1 MHRPVDPDDDTGLPL
16 QRSVRVIRRSS
27 EMAMGAAL
35 IRVVPVPRPG
45 DETDNT
51 PSLFLVNLDVTR
63 RSPLAIATSVRIEPD
78 AGESTLRVTPHRH
91 MFDVAWMRPWR
102 TSEAHSASER
112 VGASDERRATSDVRR
127 AGARRSSSTP
137 TEKVEEIGAVEREER
152 RVRYL
157 ERRQLSVSVHDGF
170 HRRVDGYVVDR
181 THAALAEMRCGRLEL
196 EPDACRRVGVIERVE
211 QPAEGGRGVEIGEK
225 ERAAI
230 GAHRSRLCDEIL
242 EGCGGT
248 VRGAWRVRRV
258 TTG

>member
-1 MHRPVDPDDDTGLPL
+1 MKQRTHPLQPRPRPDCFSLAGEPSLVRHACRVTPKRDPTRHNVPMPLVHIQLGYVCRIQSKHAPSIQLPIHPTGGHPMHRPVDPDDDTGLPL

-91 MFDVAWMRPWR
+91 MFDVAWMRSWR

-112 VGASDERRATSDVRR
+112 VGASDERRATCD
-127 AGARRSSSTP
+127 
-137 TEKVEEIGAVEREER
+137 
-152 RVRYL
+152 
-157 ERRQLSVSVHDGF
+157 
-170 HRRVDGYVVDR
+170 
-181 THAALAEMRCGRLEL
+181 
-196 EPDACRRVGVIERVE
+196 
-211 QPAEGGRGVEIGEK
+211 
-225 ERAAI
+225 ERAHV
-230 GAHRSRLCDEIL
+230 GRVQHPPKRSKK
-242 EGCGGT
+242 
-248 VRGAWRVRRV
+248 
-258 TTG
+258 